1 MGMCFFF
8 GGLNR
13 EQQFFNK
20 TVAQTAASLL
30 ALAVGSLIIPTAYT
44 WQGNFDATKSDNDE
58 ELSRGTAIILLIV
71 YIAFL
76 IFQLKS
82 HKDLYNKPSPK
93 VEKRNPSKSV
103 KKMVAHLGGLAG
115 ASAGGHIQKDDR
127 TAQKEQID
135 TPEEPTLTF
144 IGSIVTLCAA
154 TALIGINAE
163 FLVDSISDV
172 TCKYKISEV
181 FVGKSLYSH
190 NIPSVIVFGI

>member
-1 MGMCFFF
+1 
-8 GGLNR
+8 
-13 EQQFFNK
+13 
-20 TVAQTAASLL
+20 
-30 ALAVGSLIIPTAYT
+30 
-44 WQGNFDATKSDNDE
+44 
-58 ELSRGTAIILLIV
+58 
-71 YIAFL
+71 
-76 IFQLKS
+76 
-82 HKDLYNKPSPK
+82 
-93 VEKRNPSKSV
+93 
-103 KKMVAHLGGLAG
+103 MVAHLGGLAG